1 MQNISAKEYLKS
13 IRTLDMAI
21 KVKEEELYRLKL
33 NIASLS
39 PQTTGERVMNS
50 STSDMMSTVDKIVDM
65 QAVINAEIDRLVNLK
80 EEARSKIN
88 QLKDTRYVSLLT
100 DYYINCKTWEQVADD
115 MGYDL
120 RYIYKLHGRALQVF
134 DKILKEDIKRHP
146 ERCYNGI
153 VEKRQ
158 KG

>member
-1 MQNISAKEYLKS
+1 MQDISAKEYLKS

-21 KVKEEELYRLKL
+21 KAKEEELYRLKL

-65 QAVINAEIDRLVNLK
+65 QAVINAEIDLLVDLK
-80 EEARSKIN
+80 GEARTKIN

-120 RYIYKLHGRALQVF
+120 RWVYRLHGRALQSF
-134 DKILKEDIKRHP
+134 SKIFEIDH
-146 ERCYNGI
+146 
-153 VEKRQ
+153 
-158 KG
+158 

>member
-1 MQNISAKEYLKS
+1 MQDISAKEYLKS

-50 STSDMMSTVDKIVDM
+50 STSDMMSTVDQIVDM

-120 RYIYKLHGRALQVF
+120 RWVYRLHGRALQSF
-134 DKILKEDIKRHP
+134 SKIF
-146 ERCYNGI
+146 
-153 VEKRQ
+153 
-158 KG
+158 

>member
-1 MQNISAKEYLKS
+1 MQDISAKEYLKS

-50 STSDMMSTVDKIVDM
+50 STSDMMSTVDTIADM
-65 QAVINAEIDRLVNLK
+65 QAVINAEIDRLVDLK

-100 DYYINCKTWEQVADD
+100 DYYINCKTWEQVAED
-115 MGYDL
+115 MRYDL
-120 RYIYKLHGRALQVF
+120 RWVYRLHGRALQSF
-134 DKILKEDIKRHP
+134 SKIFEIDH
-146 ERCYNGI
+146 
-153 VEKRQ
+153 
-158 KG
+158 

>member
-1 MQNISAKEYLKS
+1 MQDISAKEYLKS

-88 QLKDTRYVSLLT
+88 QLKDTRYVSLLI

-120 RYIYKLHGRALQVF
+120 RWVYRLHGRALQSF
-134 DKILKEDIKRHP
+134 SKIFEIDH
-146 ERCYNGI
+146 
-153 VEKRQ
+153 
-158 KG
+158 

>member
-1 MQNISAKEYLKS
+1 MQDISAKEYLKS

-21 KVKEEELYRLKL
+21 KIKEEELYRLRL

-65 QAVINAEIDRLVNLK
+65 QAVINAEIDRLVDLK
-80 EEARSKIN
+80 EEARTKIN

-115 MGYDL
+115 MGYDS
-120 RYIYKLHGRALQVF
+120 RWVYRLHGRALQSF
-134 DKILKEDIKRHP
+134 SKIFETDH
-146 ERCYNGI
+146 
-153 VEKRQ
+153 
-158 KG
+158 

>member
-1 MQNISAKEYLKS
+1 MQDISAKEYLKS

-65 QAVINAEIDRLVNLK
+65 QAVINAEIDRLVDLK
-80 EEARSKIN
+80 EEARTKIN

-100 DYYINCKTWEQVADD
+100 DYYINCKTWEQVAED
-115 MGYDL
+115 MRYDL
-120 RYIYKLHGRALQVF
+120 RWVYRLHGRALQSF
-134 DKILKEDIKRHP
+134 SKIFEIDH
-146 ERCYNGI
+146 
-153 VEKRQ
+153 
-158 KG
+158 

>member
-1 MQNISAKEYLKS
+1 MQDIGAKEYLKS

-50 STSDMMSTVDKIVDM
+50 SNSDMMSTVDKIVDM
-65 QAVINAEIDRLVNLK
+65 QAVINAEIDRLVDLK
-80 EEARSKIN
+80 EEARTKIN

-120 RYIYKLHGRALQVF
+120 RWVYRLHGRALQSF
-134 DKILKEDIKRHP
+134 SKIFEIDH
-146 ERCYNGI
+146 
-153 VEKRQ
+153 
-158 KG
+158 

>member
-1 MQNISAKEYLKS
+1 MQDISAKEYLKS

-39 PQTTGERVMNS
+39 PQTTGERVINS

-80 EEARSKIN
+80 EEARTKIN
-88 QLKDTRYVSLLT
+88 QLKDTRYISLLS

-120 RYIYKLHGRALQVF
+120 RWVYRLHGRALQSF
-134 DKILKEDIKRHP
+134 SKIYETDH
-146 ERCYNGI
+146 
-153 VEKRQ
+153 
-158 KG
+158 

>member
-1 MQNISAKEYLKS
+1 MQDISAKEYLKS

-100 DYYINCKTWEQVADD
+100 DYYINCKTWEQVAED
-115 MGYDL
+115 MEYDL
-120 RYIYKLHGRALQVF
+120 RWIYRLHGRALQSF
-134 DKILKEDIKRHP
+134 SKIFEIDH
-146 ERCYNGI
+146 
-153 VEKRQ
+153 
-158 KG
+158 

>member
-1 MQNISAKEYLKS
+1 MQDISAKEYLKS

-65 QAVINAEIDRLVNLK
+65 QAVINAEIDRLVDLK
-80 EEARSKIN
+80 EEARTKIN

-100 DYYINCKTWEQVADD
+100 DYYINCKTWEQVAED
-115 MGYDL
+115 MEYDL
-120 RYIYKLHGRALQVF
+120 RWVYRLHGRALQSF
-134 DKILKEDIKRHP
+134 SKIFEIDH
-146 ERCYNGI
+146 
-153 VEKRQ
+153 
-158 KG
+158 

>member
-1 MQNISAKEYLKS
+1 MQDISAKEYLKS

-65 QAVINAEIDRLVNLK
+65 QAVINAEIDRLVDLK
-80 EEARSKIN
+80 EEARTKIN

-115 MGYDL
+115 IGYDL
-120 RYIYKLHGRALQVF
+120 RWVYRLHGRALQSF
-134 DKILKEDIKRHP
+134 SKIYETDH
-146 ERCYNGI
+146 
-153 VEKRQ
+153 
-158 KG
+158 

>member
-13 IRTLDMAI
+13 IRTLDIAI
-21 KVKEEELYRLKL
+21 KVKKEELYRLKL

-100 DYYINCKTWEQVADD
+100 DYYINCKTWEQVAED
-115 MGYDL
+115 MEYDL
-120 RYIYKLHGRALQVF
+120 RWVYRLHSRALQSF
-134 DKILKEDIKRHP
+134 SKIFEIDH
-146 ERCYNGI
+146 
-153 VEKRQ
+153 
-158 KG
+158 

>member
-1 MQNISAKEYLKS
+1 MQDISAKEYLKS

-39 PQTTGERVMNS
+39 PQTTGEPVMNS
-50 STSDMMSTVDKIVDM
+50 STTDMMSTVDKIVDM
-65 QAVINAEIDRLVNLK
+65 QAVINAEIDRLVDLK
-80 EEARSKIN
+80 EEARTKIN

-120 RYIYKLHGRALQVF
+120 RWVYRLHGRALQSF
-134 DKILKEDIKRHP
+134 SKIFEIDH
-146 ERCYNGI
+146 
-153 VEKRQ
+153 
-158 KG
+158 

>member
-1 MQNISAKEYLKS
+1 MQDISAKEYLKS

-39 PQTTGERVMNS
+39 PQTTGERIMNS

-65 QAVINAEIDRLVNLK
+65 QAVINAEIDRLVDLK
-80 EEARSKIN
+80 EEARTKIN

-100 DYYINCKTWEQVADD
+100 DYYINCKTWEQVAED
-115 MGYDL
+115 MEYDL
-120 RYIYKLHGRALQVF
+120 RWVYRLHSRALQSF
-134 DKILKEDIKRHP
+134 SKIFEIDH
-146 ERCYNGI
+146 
-153 VEKRQ
+153 
-158 KG
+158 

>member
-1 MQNISAKEYLKS
+1 MQDVSAKEYLKS

-120 RYIYKLHGRALQVF
+120 RWVYRLHGMALQSF
-134 DKILKEDIKRHP
+134 SKIFEIDH
-146 ERCYNGI
+146 
-153 VEKRQ
+153 
-158 KG
+158 

>member
-1 MQNISAKEYLKS
+1 MQDISAKEYLKS

-120 RYIYKLHGRALQVF
+120 RWVYRLHGRALQSF
-134 DKILKEDIKRHP
+134 SKIFEIDH
-146 ERCYNGI
+146 
-153 VEKRQ
+153 
-158 KG
+158 

>member
-1 MQNISAKEYLKS
+1 MQDVSAKEYLKS

-50 STSDMMSTVDKIVDM
+50 SNSDMMSTVDKIVDM
-65 QAVINAEIDRLVNLK
+65 QAVINAEIDRLVDLK
-80 EEARSKIN
+80 EEARTKIN

-100 DYYINCKTWEQVADD
+100 DYYINCKTWEQVAED
-115 MGYDL
+115 MEYDL
-120 RYIYKLHGRALQVF
+120 RWVYRLHGRALQSF
-134 DKILKEDIKRHP
+134 SKIF
-146 ERCYNGI
+146 GI
-153 VEKRQ
+153 DH
-158 KG
+158 

>member
-1 MQNISAKEYLKS
+1 MQDIGAKEYLKS

-50 STSDMMSTVDKIVDM
+50 SNSDMMSTVDKIVDM
-65 QAVINAEIDRLVNLK
+65 QAVINAEIDRLVDLK
-80 EEARSKIN
+80 EEARTKIN

-100 DYYINCKTWEQVADD
+100 DYYINCKTWEQVAED
-115 MGYDL
+115 MEYDL
-120 RYIYKLHGRALQVF
+120 RWVYRLHGRALQSF
-134 DKILKEDIKRHP
+134 SKIFEIDH
-146 ERCYNGI
+146 
-153 VEKRQ
+153 
-158 KG
+158 

>member
-1 MQNISAKEYLKS
+1 MQDDSAKEYLKS

-39 PQTTGERVMNS
+39 PQTTSERVMNS

-65 QAVINAEIDRLVNLK
+65 QSVINAEIDRLVDLK
-80 EEARSKIN
+80 EEARTKIN

-120 RYIYKLHGRALQVF
+120 RWVYRLHGRALQSF
-134 DKILKEDIKRHP
+134 SKIFEIDH
-146 ERCYNGI
+146 
-153 VEKRQ
+153 
-158 KG
+158 

>member
-1 MQNISAKEYLKS
+1 MQDISAKEYLKS

-33 NIASLS
+33 NIASLA

-50 STSDMMSTVDKIVDM
+50 STTDMMSTVDKIVDM

-100 DYYINCKTWEQVADD
+100 DYYINCKTWEQVAED

-120 RYIYKLHGRALQVF
+120 RWVYRLHGRALQSF
-134 DKILKEDIKRHP
+134 SKIFEIDH
-146 ERCYNGI
+146 
-153 VEKRQ
+153 
-158 KG
+158 

>member
-1 MQNISAKEYLKS
+1 MQDISAKEYLKS

-65 QAVINAEIDRLVNLK
+65 QAVINAEIDRLVDLK
-80 EEARSKIN
+80 EEARTKIN

-115 MGYDL
+115 MGYDK
-120 RYIYKLHGRALQVF
+120 RWVYRLHGRALQSF
-134 DKILKEDIKRHP
+134 SKIFETDH
-146 ERCYNGI
+146 
-153 VEKRQ
+153 
-158 KG
+158 

>member
-1 MQNISAKEYLKS
+1 MQDVSAKEYLKS
-13 IRTLDMAI
+13 IRMLDMAI

-39 PQTTGERVMNS
+39 PQTTGERVINS

-120 RYIYKLHGRALQVF
+120 RWVYRLHGRALQSF
-134 DKILKEDIKRHP
+134 SKIFEIDH
-146 ERCYNGI
+146 
-153 VEKRQ
+153 
-158 KG
+158 

>member
-1 MQNISAKEYLKS
+1 MQDISAKEYLKS

-50 STSDMMSTVDKIVDM
+50 STSDMMSTIDKIVDM
-65 QAVINAEIDRLVNLK
+65 QAVINAEIDRLVDLK
-80 EEARSKIN
+80 EEARTKIN

-100 DYYINCKTWEQVADD
+100 DYYINCKTWEQVAED
-115 MGYDL
+115 MEYDW
-120 RYIYKLHGRALQVF
+120 RWVYRLHGRALQSF
-134 DKILKEDIKRHP
+134 SKIFEIDH
-146 ERCYNGI
+146 
-153 VEKRQ
+153 
-158 KG
+158 

>member
-1 MQNISAKEYLKS
+1 MQDISAKEYLKS
-13 IRTLDMAI
+13 IRTLDMSI

-120 RYIYKLHGRALQVF
+120 RWVYRLHGRALQSF
-134 DKILKEDIKRHP
+134 SKIFEIDH
-146 ERCYNGI
+146 
-153 VEKRQ
+153 
-158 KG
+158 

>member
-1 MQNISAKEYLKS
+1 MQDVSAKEYLKS

-120 RYIYKLHGRALQVF
+120 RWVYRLHGRALQSF
-134 DKILKEDIKRHP
+134 SKIFEIDH
-146 ERCYNGI
+146 
-153 VEKRQ
+153 
-158 KG
+158 

>member
-1 MQNISAKEYLKS
+1 MQDISAKEYLKS

-120 RYIYKLHGRALQVF
+120 RWVYRLHGRALQSSS
-134 DKILKEDIKRHP
+134 KIFEIDH
-146 ERCYNGI
+146 
-153 VEKRQ
+153 
-158 KG
+158 